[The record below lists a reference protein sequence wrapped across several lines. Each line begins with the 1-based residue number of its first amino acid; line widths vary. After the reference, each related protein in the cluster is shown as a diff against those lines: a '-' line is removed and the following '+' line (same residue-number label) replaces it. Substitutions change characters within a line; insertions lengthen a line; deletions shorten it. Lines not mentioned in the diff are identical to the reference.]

1 MTKIA
6 ETRPLDGH
14 TSNFRKSPLRELRA
28 MFVNFVQGL
37 FAGAPPGEYRWV
49 DDDDNTELVITNEM
63 KIDPE
68 VIMRRPGI
76 SFTRGPAQ
84 FYSLGIDD
92 LMEYD
97 MDIERKTKSAL
108 VPGTM
113 NINCISRVMLEC
125 EDIAW
130 WVAEYIW
137 ILRDL
142 IIAQG
147 LFDVGR
153 TPQIGAPSA
162 AGSLVANDQGDEF
175 TVVAVSVP
183 WQFARTSSYTPLGKR
198 IVGGIELVQSTSRAP
213 MGMRLQRVEA
223 RGGPAYVP
231 SGMQPNYPWVVR
243 RDQASPPF
251 GSRDVRGMTPDPAG
265 IRGGGLPKQ
274 PSPYDPTAVTTVRI
288 VQPSKPGQ
296 ALPQSSAL
304 VPISDPA
311 VKES

>member
-1 MTKIA
+1 MQKIA

-14 TSNFRKSPLRELRA
+14 GTNFRKSPLRELRA

-37 FAGAPPGEYRWV
+37 FAGAPPGEYRWLE
-49 DDDDNTELVITNEM
+49 DENSTELVITNEM
-63 KIDPE
+63 KIDPA

-92 LMEYD
+92 LMEYE

-142 IIAQG
+142 IMAQG

-153 TPQIGAPSA
+153 TPQIGAPST

-175 TVVAVSVP
+175 TVVTVSIP
-183 WQFARTSSYTPLGKR
+183 WQFSRTSSYMPLGKR
-198 IVGGIELVQSTSRAP
+198 IVNGIELVQGVARAP
-213 MGMRLQRVEA
+213 MGMRLRRVTSQ
-223 RGGPAYVP
+223 GGPAFIP
-231 SGMQPNYPWVVR
+231 EGQQPNFPFAVR
-243 RDQASPPF
+243 CQQAPSSF
-251 GSRDVRGMTPDPAG
+251 SAADARGATPDPAG
-265 IRGGGLPKQ
+265 VRENLLPKY
-274 PSPYDPTAVTTVRI
+274 PPCSDPTVIRTVQI
-288 VQPSKPGQ
+288 VQPVKPGQ
-296 ALPQSSAL
+296 AVPYTGPG
-304 VPISDPA
+304 VPISDPG